1 MKITLNV
8 HPADG
13 VRWWE
18 DAYQKMA
25 NELGRDAT
33 SGEQIKFD
41 VTDPNFLNAYFSV
54 LHKPYEEDGVAFW
67 WIDWQQG
74 FNTKI
79 EGLDPLWSLNHY
91 HYLDNDKKGNG
102 VVLSRYAGV
111 GSHRY
116 PLGFSGDTLITW
128 ATLDYLPYF
137 TATASNVGYTW
148 WSHDIGGH
156 MMGEKNDELYV
167 RHLQFGVFSPINRL
181 HSTNSVVCTKEP
193 WAYGNGTGEI
203 AKNWLRFR
211 HRLIPYLYTAA
222 YRTHEFGEALVEP
235 LYYEWKTP
243 QAYKFVNEYLFG
255 GQMLVLPITE
265 AAKKD
270 NFARVKGWLPQGVW
284 TDIFTGAEYEVLEK
298 SGKCVTFL
306 RELDSI
312 PVLIKSGGILPLSLD
327 KGNGAKNPERLEVCV
342 YEGDGEYRMYEDG
355 KENGTSGV
363 LFTDF
368 QTQNFEKGENRVQ
381 RLTFK
386 AAGDGAVAPKNRTVL
401 LSFKGLENGEI
412 SLWIDG
418 TESCVDE
425 RTVDCVACSVA
436 VETGKTYCVEVAY
449 KAQTRLQKLLSYAKS
464 VLLRAE
470 WENNAKNEF
479 WKCLSKAQSVEDY
492 VITVENSAIPLIVK
506 QRLKEVL

>member
-1 MKITLNV
+1 RSSGYR
-8 HPADG
+8 PS
-13 VRWWE
+13 WWE
-18 DAYQKMA
+18 DAYEKMA

-33 SGEQIKFD
+33 KGEQIHFD
-41 VTDPNFLNAYFSV
+41 IADPSFVNAYFSV

-91 HYLDNDKKGNG
+91 HYLDNAKSGNG
-102 VVLSRYAGV
+102 LILSRYAGV

-193 WAYGNGTGEI
+193 WAYGNGAGEI
-203 AKNWLRFR
+203 AKKWLRFR
-211 HRLIPYLYTAA
+211 HQLIPYLYTAA
-222 YRTHEFGEALVEP
+222 YRAREFGEALIEP

-270 NFARVKGWLPQGVW
+270 KFARVKGWLPQGVW
-284 TDIFTGAEYEVLEK
+284 TDIFTGAEYEVTEK

-306 RELDSI
+306 RDLDSI
-312 PVLIKSGGILPLSLD
+312 PALIKSGGILPLSLD
-327 KGNGAKNPERLEVCV
+327 KGNGAKNPERLEICV
-342 YEGDGEYRMYEDG
+342 YEGNGEYRMYEDG
-355 KENGTSGV
+355 AEVGGAGV
-363 LFTDF
+363 LFTELK
-368 QTQNFEKGENRVQ
+368 TQNFEKDGKRVQ
-381 RLTFK
+381 KITLK
-386 AAGDGAVAPKNRTVL
+386 AVGDGAVAPKNRTAII
-401 LSFKGLENGEI
+401 SFKGLTDGEI
-412 SLWIDG
+412 SLFVDG
-418 TESCVDE
+418 EKTCINHCS
-425 RTVDCVACSVA
+425 VDCVACSIA
-436 VETGKTYCVEVAY
+436 VETGKEYCVEATY
-449 KAQTRLQKLLSYAKS
+449 PARTKLQKLLSYAKS

-470 WENNAKNEF
+470 WGNSVKNKF
-479 WKCLSKAQSVEDY
+479 WKSISNVKSVEEY
-492 VITVENSAIPLIVK
+492 VKTIDGEELPFVLK
-506 QRLKEVL
+506 QRLKETL